1 VKNKVK
7 TLQCLELMF
16 QFGVVPLSELK
27 PLYKDIESRIQMGSM
42 ETLNGLCN
50 GLNECLKIVMR
61 SVKKKDE

>member
-1 VKNKVK
+1 MKNKVK

-27 PLYKDIESRIQMGSM
+27 PLYKDIESRIQMGSIQR
-42 ETLNGLCN
+42 LNNLCDS
-50 GLNECLKIVMR
+50 LNECLKIVMR